1 MKVIG
6 VVFIYCYLFISTN
19 NLTIVMIALK
29 YFKKDHT
36 KLVITTIRYI
46 FVFHFEFYMQ
56 VVDIYIPNQQKKSIL
71 GKVLV

>member
-1 MKVIG
+1 
-6 VVFIYCYLFISTN
+6 
-19 NLTIVMIALK
+19 MIALN
-29 YFKKDHT
+29 YFKKDHA

>member
-1 MKVIG
+1 ME
-6 VVFIYCYLFISTN
+6 CYLFISTN
-19 NLTIVMIALK
+19 NLTIVMIALN
-29 YFKKDHT
+29 YFKKDHA